1 MKKFFMELLSANS
14 PLSSKRFAGLIT
26 LLSCIIL
33 AFAAAFKN
41 NWICP
46 DTMYNGLLLVVAGL
60 FGFNM
65 AESIFRKSDT
75 KTAEAAKDIPAET
88 PKEEAEEPE
97 KEDKIE

>member
-14 PLSSKRFAGLIT
+14 PLSSKRFAGLLT

-33 AFAAAFKN
+33 AFAAAFKS

-65 AESIFRKSDT
+65 AESIFKKSDT
-75 KTAEAAKDIPAET
+75 KIADASKDIPEEEQ
-88 PKEEAEEPE
+88 PK
-97 KEDKIE
+97 KEDKVE